1 MKSGKILMIV
11 FVSSLFLLACT
22 NNEPVG
28 PGGGDG
34 AQKAVVRV
42 NAVPYAGNGLELE
55 GEKDILD
62 MQACLFQDGVITRV
76 FNELDNA
83 ANEYRFPLEN
93 LTGKLYM
100 IANLGEKVDLDAML
114 AADVT
119 EDDFLQTTVDMGSQG
134 QAIHFF
140 TGAIELQNSDSYTYT
155 VDMKRGVARF
165 DLQVT
170 SASQPIAV
178 KKLELTNI
186 EQQGYL
192 IAPQA
197 GLATPET
204 SERATM
210 AVDFEIP
217 VSDRQ
222 QGLIYVYEQVNAG
235 IQVLVTVDVAG
246 KEKTLT
252 KNISGNIERN
262 SVYTI
267 KVNKDTIDVDV
278 NIHIQ
283 DWEDGTDTEIEA

>member
-119 EDDFLQTTVDMGSQG
+119 EDDFLQTTVDMG
-134 QAIHFF
+134 
-140 TGAIELQNSDSYTYT
+140 
-155 VDMKRGVARF
+155 
-165 DLQVT
+165 
-170 SASQPIAV
+170 
-178 KKLELTNI
+178 
-186 EQQGYL
+186 
-192 IAPQA
+192 
-197 GLATPET
+197 
-204 SERATM
+204 
-210 AVDFEIP
+210 
-217 VSDRQ
+217 
-222 QGLIYVYEQVNAG
+222 
-235 IQVLVTVDVAG
+235 
-246 KEKTLT
+246 
-252 KNISGNIERN
+252 
-262 SVYTI
+262 
-267 KVNKDTIDVDV
+267 
-278 NIHIQ
+278 
-283 DWEDGTDTEIEA
+283 